1 MNYCSAIF
9 SKLNEEQ
16 KEAVINIVGAKNQ
29 PLPYILYGPPGT
41 GKTQTL
47 VAAIERIVRSTN
59 KKVLVCANS
68 NAACDEITGRL
79 VGVLTENELLRFY
92 AKKFDN
98 RKMSSEIKPFSNWNK
113 DEFHHPALRHLL
125 EFRVIICTLCT
136 AACLTRADIRSQ
148 PSHFSHIFIDEC
160 ASTHETMAMVAIAGE
175 RSFHLQ
181 TFPLFE
187 IFRF

>member
-1 MNYCSAIF
+1 MCVNFKTSDFCSGLF

-16 KEAVINIVGAKNQ
+16 RKAVTNIIAAKNQ

-41 GKTQTL
+41 GKTATL
-47 VAAIERIVRSTN
+47 AAAIEKIVRSTS

-68 NAACDEITGRL
+68 NAACDEIAGRL
-79 VGVLTENELLRFY
+79 VAVLHENELLRFY

-98 RKMSSEIKPFSNWNK
+98 RKMSSEIKPFSNWGK
-113 DEFHHPALRHLL
+113 GEYHHPALRHLL

-175 RSFHLQ
+175 LSFL
-181 TFPLFE
+181 L
-187 IFRF
+187 